1 MGLFGGPVK
10 QEPVN
15 PTPFDGE
22 TFEEPYDSLPTL
34 PKAHNNTIIAKGI
47 TFTGVIRGEGAV
59 QVEGRLEGEID
70 LKGSVTVATT
80 GLIQGP
86 VPADIVRVAEMCRAA
101 LPPGSTCAWSG
112 RAASTAMWPPPL
124 W

>member
-22 TFEEPYDSLPTL
+22 TFEEPFDSLPTL

-70 LKGSVTVATT
+70 LKGSVK
-80 GLIQGP
+80 I
-86 VPADIVRVAEMCRAA
+86 
-101 LPPGSTCAWSG
+101 G
-112 RAASTAMWPPPL
+112 RASCRERV
-124 W
+124 